1 MMRLKKYSLFVG
13 LIILL
18 AVLAIPGAAASD
30 STQPGYITVGLM
42 PVAQFDAHY
51 AAYSVVP
58 TLVSFTDTSLGSTP
72 MTYQW
77 DFGDGSTSTNQNPT
91 HSYIQRGTYTVT
103 LTVKNAYGTD
113 TAIKKDC
120 ISIGMAPKADF
131 VANPTSGNVP
141 MNIAFT
147 DKSTGIATT
156 WNWNFGDGTGS
167 TEQNPSHTYWTAGV
181 YTVTLTVSNDYGSS
195 YSTKNQ
201 YITIVGNLVSKFSA
215 NPATGKAPLTVTFTD
230 LSLGTPTTWN
240 WDFADNT
247 TSTVQNPS
255 HTFNTAGLYKVT
267 LTVTRGT
274 DTDSSIQTLNVGG
287 VPQVDFAGNPRSVS
301 TGDMVQFTDT
311 SLNSPASWAWNFGD
325 TATSTNQNPSHSYQV
340 KGIYTVTLSAQ
351 NTNGIGTETKKGY
364 INVGIPP
371 TADFIPVIA
380 PYVIGKVP
388 MSVNFIDKSTGLP
401 SSWNWNF
408 GDGSTSADQN
418 PSHVYQTKGIY
429 TVTLTVKNTFG
440 SDTMV
445 KKGLIS
451 VGNGGGADFSASATT
466 VGVGWIVSFTD
477 LSTFAPTQWSWDF
490 GDGTTGL
497 GPKPDHVY
505 HTIGVYDVSL
515 TASSPYF
522 TDSVT
527 KKQYITVLNIPRAD
541 FVADKIRGGAPMNV
555 TFTDKSSNGPT
566 SWKWDFGDGATSTDQ
581 NPSHTY
587 TTLGS
592 YTVTLTAS
600 NVNGQDS
607 TTKVNYII
615 TTLAPV
621 AAFSADRRI
630 GNAPFLVQFTDM
642 SSNNPTSWK
651 WNFGDS
657 ATSTEQN
664 PRHIYQ
670 AEGSYNVSLTVT
682 NQYGSDTSYKSGI
695 SAPTITAA
703 PTTVSVT
710 AAPTTAA
717 TVVATTIPMTT
728 QAPMPAAVSVVA
740 SVIAVLAIVSAKR
753 K

>member
-1 MMRLKKYSLFVG
+1 M
-13 LIILL
+13 
-18 AVLAIPGAAASD
+18 
-30 STQPGYITVGLM
+30 
-42 PVAQFDAHY
+42 
-51 AAYSVVP
+51 
-58 TLVSFTDTSLGSTP
+58 
-72 MTYQW
+72 
-77 DFGDGSTSTNQNPT
+77 
-91 HSYIQRGTYTVT
+91 
-103 LTVKNAYGTD
+103 
-113 TAIKKDC
+113 
-120 ISIGMAPKADF
+120 
-131 VANPTSGNVP
+131 
-141 MNIAFT
+141 
-147 DKSTGIATT
+147 
-156 WNWNFGDGTGS
+156 
-167 TEQNPSHTYWTAGV
+167 
-181 YTVTLTVSNDYGSS
+181 
-195 YSTKNQ
+195 
-201 YITIVGNLVSKFSA
+201 
-215 NPATGKAPLTVTFTD
+215 
-230 LSLGTPTTWN
+230 
-240 WDFADNT
+240 

-255 HTFNTAGLYKVT
+255 HTFKTAGLYKVT

-274 DTDSSIQTLNVGG
+274 DTDSSTQTLNVGG
-287 VPQVDFAGNPRSVS
+287 VPQVDFVGNPRSVS
-301 TGDMVQFTDT
+301 TGDLVQFTDT
-311 SLNSPASWAWNFGD
+311 SLNSPTSWAWNFGD
-325 TATSTNQNPSHSYQV
+325 TATSTIAESQPFIPGKGYLYGYPHSTEYQRD
-340 KGIYTVTLSAQ
+340 
-351 NTNGIGTETKKGY
+351 GTETKNGY

-380 PYVIGKVP
+380 PYVMGKVP

-401 SSWNWNF
+401 TSWNWDF

-429 TVTLTVKNTFG
+429 TVSLTVKNNFG
-440 SDTMV
+440 TDTMV
-445 KKGLIS
+445 KKGIIS
-451 VGNGGGADFSASATT
+451 VGNGGAADFSASATT
-466 VGVGWIVSFTD
+466 VGVGWVVSFTD
-477 LSTFAPTQWSWDF
+477 LSTFAPTQWNWDF
-490 GDGTTGL
+490 GDGITGS
-497 GPKPDHVY
+497 GPKPDHTY
-505 HTIGVYDVSL
+505 HKTGVYDVSL
-515 TASSPYF
+515 TASSPYI

-541 FVADKIRGGAPMNV
+541 FVADKTRGGAPMAV

-607 TTKVNYII
+607 TTKINYII

-630 GNAPFLVQFTDM
+630 GNAPFLVQFTDL